1 MSHFRVRW
9 KRQGH
14 HVHARLFA
22 ANIEGGGFAM
32 NGALVFREVEW
43 RAFLRCF
50 DNSFEDTVTLISEDD
65 QP

>member
-9 KRQGH
+9 KLIGH
-14 HVHARLFA
+14 HVHARVFVA
-22 ANIEGGGFAM
+22 SIEAGGFAM
-32 NGALVFREVEW
+32 SGALVFHEVEW

-50 DNSFEDTVTLISEDD
+50 DGGDLDTVSFIPEEN